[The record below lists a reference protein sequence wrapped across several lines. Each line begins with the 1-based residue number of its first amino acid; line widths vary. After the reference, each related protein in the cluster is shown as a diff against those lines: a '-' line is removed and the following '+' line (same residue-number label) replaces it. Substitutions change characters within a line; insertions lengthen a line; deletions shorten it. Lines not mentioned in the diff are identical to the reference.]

1 MNAEYTTIGIMSG
14 TSLDG
19 MDIAKCQFK
28 RQEKEKWNFE
38 IQKAATI
45 PYSNEWR
52 KKLTGAETLSGYEL
66 MLLHNE
72 FGKLTGKNILNF
84 LNNDIRGIDFI
95 SSHGHTVFHQP
106 QQGLTLQIGN
116 GAYIAATTGLK
127 TISDFRTL
135 DVALGGQGAPL
146 VPIGDKLLFSEYE
159 FCLNLGGFANISYDN
174 SKGVRV
180 AFDVCPVNIVINH
193 LVQPLNLMFDKNGE
207 IAQSGKINPG
217 LRAELNSL
225 EFYKSSGPKSLGKEW
240 VLENFLPLV
249 EAYKI
254 SLENKLRTIYEHIT
268 DQILLS
274 MKDKSTGSIL
284 ITGGGAHNVF
294 LIELLRNKLKN
305 DVIIPDLN
313 TVDFKEALIF
323 AFLGLL
329 RSLGIHNCLSSV
341 TGSLKDHTG
350 GIIHIPE

>member
-1 MNAEYTTIGIMSG
+1 MNEEYTILGIMSG

-19 MDIAKCQFK
+19 MDIAKCRFK
-28 RQEKEKWNFE
+28 RQENEKWSFQ
-38 IQKAATI
+38 ILKAITI
-45 PYSNEWR
+45 RYSEEWR
-52 KKLTGAETLSGYEL
+52 KKLSGAETQSGFEL

-84 LNNDIRGIDFI
+84 LNNDTRGIDFI

-116 GAYIAATTGLK
+116 GAYIAAITKLK

-159 FCLNLGGFANISYDN
+159 FCLNLGGFANISFDN
-174 SKGVRV
+174 ENGIRV
-180 AFDVCPVNIVINH
+180 AFDVCPVNIVINQ
-193 LVQPLNLMFDKNGE
+193 LVQQINLTFDRDGK
-207 IAQSGKINPG
+207 IARSGKINLG
-217 LRAELNSL
+217 LLAELNSL
-225 EFYKSSGPKSLGKEW
+225 DFYRSSGPKSLGKEW

-254 SLENKLRTIYEHIT
+254 SLEDKLRTIYEHIT
-268 DQILLS
+268 DQIFRS
-274 MKDKSTGSIL
+274 VQHKNTGSIL
-284 ITGGGAHNVF
+284 VTGGGAHNVF
-294 LIELLRNKLKN
+294 LIELIRNKLTN
-305 DVIIPDLN
+305 EAIIPDSN

-350 GIIHIPE
+350 GIIHMPE